1 MTIFPFQTQ
10 CSYNQDPQTPF
21 YFFHFL
27 LLLQF
32 LETPLHCDI
41 DQCTDFSLSS
51 YINPYILHS
60 NILGLPSS
68 NLISTISKIMV
79 PSTENQYQNRLLV
92 QNMDMKPPALFSF
105 FILSKLNINYTIE
118 SRKRNFL
125 NRSIENRTATFQ
137 EYLVMKIINFK
148 MDDVVMNDFQH
159 INDELG
165 RQSVSRG

>member
-1 MTIFPFQTQ
+1 M
-10 CSYNQDPQTPF
+10 
-21 YFFHFL
+21 
-27 LLLQF
+27 
-32 LETPLHCDI
+32 
-41 DQCTDFSLSS
+41 
-51 YINPYILHS
+51 
-60 NILGLPSS
+60 
-68 NLISTISKIMV
+68 MV

-165 RQSVSRG
+165 RQSVSRGWRPCHQTKKNYESVM